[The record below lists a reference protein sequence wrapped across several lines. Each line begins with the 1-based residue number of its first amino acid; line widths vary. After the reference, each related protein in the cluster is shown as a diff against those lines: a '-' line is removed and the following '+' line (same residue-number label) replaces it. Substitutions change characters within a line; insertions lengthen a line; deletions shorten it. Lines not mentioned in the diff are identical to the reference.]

1 MRKNLKIFLIAAS
14 LLIFAPSLMST
25 ITYSPSQPNVEQ
37 GVTFTVSH
45 PDGISQS
52 LVQWNF
58 GDGTPPGWDTVS
70 VVHTFMRRGTYTVS
84 ASYMTLKSQNV
95 TDRVTLTVVER
106 RKVTHSPMYPVVNRP
121 VTFTAENF
129 FSTVVNWDFGDG
141 TQPTGGRTET
151 HVYTIPGSYTVRAWD
166 SAVVGQGLS
175 FSTVVKVSTEE
186 KGPRAAFQVYFI
198 QLRFDDGK
206 SYKIVGKNFE
216 PLAVYADIKYEGT
229 GILQVQWMLD
239 GFSFG
244 GVISKPLA
252 FAKQTGIDSSEIM
265 SLPTITPGIHEVSLK
280 IIDPPAGYS
289 VPAVRYFV
297 ALEEPKIER
306 VNLSSTKFFGLDK
319 TEIKVDKDRIE
330 APLEQYFVMRGSV
343 KSEIKKELPF
353 LLLRIYLDNK
363 VVDQK
368 LMENVKPGQE
378 IEFETSIYNASPEL
392 KNIYLVFY
400 DISEKPPTLLF
411 IKKFILQGKG
421 KNSRA
426 QLLPSL

>member
-1 MRKNLKIFLIAAS
+1 MKIFLTAAF
-14 LLIFAPSLMST
+14 LLMFTPGLMAT
-25 ITYSPSQPNVEQ
+25 ITYTPSQPNVEQ
-37 GVTFTVSH
+37 GVTFTVTH

-58 GDGTPPGWDTVS
+58 GDGTPPGWDMVS
-70 VVHTFMRRGTYTVS
+70 VTHTFMRKGTYTVS

-106 RKVTHSPMYPVVNRP
+106 RKITHSPMYPVVNRP

-129 FSTVVNWDFGDG
+129 FSTVISWDFGDG
-141 TQPTGGRTET
+141 TQLTAGRTET
-151 HVYTIPGSYTVRAWD
+151 HLYTIPGNYTVRAWD
-166 SAVVGQGLS
+166 YGLVGQGLS
-175 FSTVVKVSTEE
+175 FSTVVKVSSEE

-216 PLAVYADIKYEGT
+216 PMTVYADIKYEGT

-239 GFSFG
+239 GYSFG
-244 GVISKPLA
+244 GVISKSLA
-252 FAKQTGIDSSEIM
+252 FAKQTRIDSSEIM
-265 SLPTITPGIHEVSLK
+265 SLPTIIPGIHEVSLK

-297 ALEEPKIER
+297 ALEEPKIET

-319 TEIKVDKDRIE
+319 AEIKVDKDNIE
-330 APLEQYFVMRGSV
+330 APLEQYFILKGSV
-343 KSEIKKELPF
+343 RSEVEKEMPF
-353 LLLRIYLDNK
+353 VLLRIYLGNK

-368 LMENVKPGQE
+368 LMEKVKPGQE
-378 IEFETSIYNASPEL
+378 IEFETSIYNSSPEL
-392 KNIYLVFY
+392 KSIYLAFY
-400 DISEKPPTLLF
+400 DISVKPPTLLF
-411 IKKFILQGKG
+411 IKKFTLRGKE
-421 KNSRA
+421 KK
-426 QLLPSL
+426 